1 MMRSERSET
10 INRAALALSG
20 RFEQAGK
27 QTSRTNQLVKLSC
40 ARTVSSSR
48 ALSDVK
54 TLHSSEESEN
64 TLNI

>member
-20 RFEQAGK
+20 RFEAGK